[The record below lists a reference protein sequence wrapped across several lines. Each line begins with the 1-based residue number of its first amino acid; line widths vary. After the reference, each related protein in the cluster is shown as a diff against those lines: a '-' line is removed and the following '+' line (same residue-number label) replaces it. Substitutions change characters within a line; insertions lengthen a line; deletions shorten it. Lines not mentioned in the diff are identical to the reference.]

1 MFPGKEKII
10 RYLLF
15 TFAMLLLISSCGDV
29 QSDMA
34 VNTANQTVMLQK
46 TLLKVD
52 SIGVELGDSTEVFG
66 SVEGVVTGPDG
77 NIAVLDKAACCI
89 RIFSPEGEF
98 LRQISRQGN
107 GPGEL
112 ISNAFLTITEDGSLV
127 LTGEGSE
134 TLGIH
139 TFNYYTGEWLGS
151 ESSFGTPPTCLE
163 GSSGNTYMRKY
174 LDLDNSTGS
183 PMILIKIT
191 LNEIGIEDPLVV
203 FMEDRIPF
211 NRENRTEI
219 VSLIWFGY
227 DLACDFSG
235 RYYIAPRST
244 EEAIIYA
251 YDETGLELFTIELD
265 LEPVERN
272 AEELETEKL
281 ILVAKAI
288 AMDDADIIHM
298 LDPNPY
304 KPMIRGLE
312 VNEDGNLWVLL
323 GGPAQ
328 PAFQVFDSSGKFLY
342 SVVLEGEQIDGHSW
356 NFNFSNGKILAYAED
371 PAEGFQ
377 KVWTLE
383 ME

>member
-1 MFPGKEKII
+1 MI
-10 RYLLF
+10 
-15 TFAMLLLISSCGDV
+15 LLISSCSEV
-29 QSDMA
+29 QSDIA
-34 VNTANQTVMLQK
+34 NDENNQTVMLQK

-52 SIGVELGDSTEVFG
+52 SIGVNLGDSTEVFG
-66 SVEGVVTGPDG
+66 AIEGAITGPDG
-77 NIAVLDKAACCI
+77 NIAVLDRAACCI
-89 RIFSPEGEF
+89 RIFSPDGEF

-112 ISNAFLTITEDGSLV
+112 MSNAFLTITGDGSLV

-139 TFNYYTGEWLGS
+139 VFNYYTGEWLGS
-151 ESSFGTPPTCLE
+151 EPSYTSPPTCLE
-163 GSSGNTYMRKY
+163 GASDNSYMRKF
-174 LDLDNSTGS
+174 LDFDQSSGA
-183 PMILIKIT
+183 PMIVVQLT
-191 LNEIGIEDPLVV
+191 LNEIGVEDPLVT

-211 NRENRTEI
+211 NPQNMTEM
-219 VSLIWFGY
+219 VSLVWFGY

-244 EEAIIYA
+244 EEALIYA
-251 YDETGLELFTIELD
+251 YDETGLELFEIELD
-265 LEPVERN
+265 LEQVERT
-272 AEELETEKL
+272 ADEIETER
-281 ILVAKAI
+281 LVLAAKAL
-288 AMDDADIIHM
+288 AMDSGEIIPT
-298 LDPNPY
+298 LSPDPF

-312 VNEDGNLWVLL
+312 IDENGNLWVLL

-328 PAFQVFDSSGKFLY
+328 PTFQVFDSSGEFLY
-342 SVVLEGEQIDGHSW
+342 SAVLEGEQIDGHSW

-383 ME
+383 VE